1 LPHVF
6 ARACRLGAQHDPTT
20 GSRRGSEKCG
30 ALGSRHVLRPPE
42 RVRAPVALLEERMIS
57 TVANIL
63 VLILLIIVIVW
74 AAQFLLGY
82 G

>member
-1 LPHVF
+1 M
-6 ARACRLGAQHDPTT
+6 GA
-20 GSRRGSEKCG
+20 
-30 ALGSRHVLRPPE
+30 RHVLRPPVA
-42 RVRAPVALLEERMIS
+42 VRAAVALLEERMIS
-57 TVANIL
+57 SVANIL

>member
-1 LPHVF
+1 
-6 ARACRLGAQHDPTT
+6 
-20 GSRRGSEKCG
+20 
-30 ALGSRHVLRPPE
+30 
-42 RVRAPVALLEERMIS
+42 MIS

>member
-1 LPHVF
+1 
-6 ARACRLGAQHDPTT
+6 
-20 GSRRGSEKCG
+20 
-30 ALGSRHVLRPPE
+30 
-42 RVRAPVALLEERMIS
+42 MIS
-57 TVANIL
+57 TVTNIL

>member
-1 LPHVF
+1 
-6 ARACRLGAQHDPTT
+6 
-20 GSRRGSEKCG
+20 
-30 ALGSRHVLRPPE
+30 
-42 RVRAPVALLEERMIS
+42 MIS
-57 TVANIL
+57 SVANIL

>member
-1 LPHVF
+1 MSHNQTT
-6 ARACRLGAQHDPTT
+6 GTHHDPTT
-20 GSRRGSEKCG
+20 GSRRARENEGQVG
-30 ALGSRHVLRPPE
+30 ARHVLRPPQ
-42 RVRAPVALLEERMIS
+42 RVRAPATLLEERMIS
-57 TVANIL
+57 TVTNIL